1 MNKILYTIS
10 GREKCYKFLQFLEKF
25 LLSYESDND
34 NNNKDTLYWII
45 KQIGHSIG
53 LAKHINKFGETFE
66 NFENIKNKLNGKII
80 RSLSLNEL
88 FIISSDLLKILD
100 TFIDHLIFLCKLNL
114 INNNKMN
121 LLNRLSGIIW
131 FLDISRTFGINIR
144 LYNKNKKLTLK
155 EKCKIIKCIF
165 DYIIL
170 LNYSFQEY
178 LLPKWLF
185 GLFGMI
191 STSLSI
197 YTTYLLE

>member
-1 MNKILYTIS
+1 MNKILYSIS

-25 LLSYESDND
+25 LLSNEFAND
-34 NNNKDTLYWII
+34 KNKDTLYWII
-45 KQIGHSIG
+45 KQIGNSIG

-66 NFENIKNKLNGKII
+66 NFENIKNKLKGKII
-80 RSLSLNEL
+80 FSLSLNEL
-88 FIISSDLLKILD
+88 FNISSDLLKILD
-100 TFIDHLIFLCKLNL
+100 TFLDHLIFLCKLNIIDTSKL
-114 INNNKMN
+114 K

-131 FLDISRTFGINIR
+131 FLDITRTFGINVK

-170 LNYSFQEY
+170 LNLSCEES

-185 GLFGMI
+185 AIFGMI
-191 STSLSI
+191 SSALSI
-197 YTTYLLE
+197 YTSYLLE

>member
-1 MNKILYTIS
+1 MNKILYSIS
-10 GREKCYKFLQFLEKF
+10 GREKCYKFFQFLEKF
-25 LLSYESDND
+25 LLSNELGND
-34 NNNKDTLYWII
+34 KNKETLYWII

-66 NFENIKNKLNGKII
+66 NFENIKNKLKGKII
-80 RSLSLNEL
+80 FSLSLNEL
-88 FIISSDLLKILD
+88 FNISSDLLKILD
-100 TFIDHLIFLCKLNL
+100 TFLDHLIFLCKLNIIDNSKL
-114 INNNKMN
+114 K

-131 FLDISRTFGINIR
+131 FLDITRTFGINVK

-170 LNYSFQEY
+170 LNLSCEES

-185 GLFGMI
+185 AIFGMI
-191 STSLSI
+191 SSALSI
-197 YTTYLLE
+197 YTSYLLE

>member
-1 MNKILYTIS
+1 MNKILYSIS
-10 GREKCYKFLQFLEKF
+10 GREKCYKFLKFLEKF
-25 LLSYESDND
+25 LLSNEFAND
-34 NNNKDTLYWII
+34 KNKDTLYWII

-66 NFENIKNKLNGKII
+66 NFENIKNKLKGKII
-80 RSLSLNEL
+80 FSLSLNEL
-88 FIISSDLLKILD
+88 FNISSDLLKIMD
-100 TFIDHLIFLCKLNL
+100 TFLDHLIFLCKLNV
-114 INNNKMN
+114 IDNNKLK

-131 FLDISRTFGINIR
+131 FLDITRTFGINVK

-170 LNYSFQEY
+170 LNYTCEES

-185 GLFGMI
+185 AIFGMI
-191 STSLSI
+191 SSALSI
-197 YTTYLLE
+197 YTSYLLE

>member
-1 MNKILYTIS
+1 MNKILYCIS

-25 LLSYESDND
+25 LLSNELGND
-34 NNNKDTLYWII
+34 KNKETLYWII
-45 KQIGHSIG
+45 KQIGNSIG

-66 NFENIKNKLNGKII
+66 NFENIKNKLKGKII
-80 RSLSLNEL
+80 FSLSLNEL
-88 FIISSDLLKILD
+88 FNISSDLLKILD
-100 TFIDHLIFLCKLNL
+100 TFLDHLIFLCKLNIIDNSKL
-114 INNNKMN
+114 K

-131 FLDISRTFGINIR
+131 FLDITRTFGINVK

-170 LNYSFQEY
+170 LNFTCEES

-185 GLFGMI
+185 AIFGMI
-191 STSLSI
+191 SSALSI
-197 YTTYLLE
+197 YTSYLLE

>member
-1 MNKILYTIS
+1 MNKILYSIS
-10 GREKCYKFLQFLEKF
+10 GREKCYKFLQFFEKF
-25 LLSYESDND
+25 LLSKELIYDKY
-34 NNNKDTLYWII
+34 KDSLYWII

-66 NFENIKNKLNGKII
+66 NFESIKIKLKGKII
-80 RSLSLNEL
+80 FSLSLNEL
-88 FIISSDLLKILD
+88 FNISSDLLKILD
-100 TFIDHLIFLCKLNL
+100 TFLDHLIFLCKLNIIDNSKL
-114 INNNKMN
+114 K

-131 FLDISRTFGINIR
+131 FLDITRTFGINVK

-170 LNYSFQEY
+170 FNFTCGES

-185 GLFGMI
+185 AIFGMI
-191 STSLSI
+191 SSALSI
-197 YTTYLLE
+197 YTSYLLE

>member
-1 MNKILYTIS
+1 MNKILYSIS

-25 LLSYESDND
+25 LLSNELGND
-34 NNNKDTLYWII
+34 KNKETLYWII

-66 NFENIKNKLNGKII
+66 NFENIKNKLKGKII
-80 RSLSLNEL
+80 FSLSLNEL
-88 FIISSDLLKILD
+88 FNISSDLLKILD
-100 TFIDHLIFLCKLNL
+100 TFLDHLIFLCKLN
-114 INNNKMN
+114 IIDNNNLK

-131 FLDISRTFGINIR
+131 FLDITRTFGINVK

-170 LNYSFQEY
+170 LNYTCEES

-185 GLFGMI
+185 AFFGMI
-191 STSLSI
+191 SSALSI
-197 YTTYLLE
+197 YTSYLLE